1 VLVNLRIVINGHFKF
16 PAKTNVRKRSRRLG
30 DEMRNMSME
39 KSRQREQELHLEMER
54 LQAEIKTMQ
63 KSAEESAN
71 ISQQLSKEVS
81 YRERGHQCDRMVS
94 RNLPK
99 AIQFCRNNSE

>member
-1 VLVNLRIVINGHFKF
+1 
-16 PAKTNVRKRSRRLG
+16 
-30 DEMRNMSME
+30 MRTMSME

-63 KSAEESAN
+63 KSSEESAN

-81 YRERGHQCDRMVS
+81 WPPPVA
-94 RNLPK
+94 NL
-99 AIQFCRNNSE
+99 INILR